1 MYLPKNYTN
10 SNSFMQTET
19 LQYYNDQSNIYIA
32 IQHLIHRPIRDMS
45 VFTLNEILSGSKTV
59 IIKTIKCPTYY
70 WLYKIIHN
78 YKKYRHK
85 NIRNS
90 KIQIK
95 VLKCGSNG
103 SYDNPIKCLY
113 M

>member
-59 IIKTIKCPTYY
+59 LIKTIKCSTYY

-78 YKKYRHK
+78 YKNIDIKIFETQK
-85 NIRNS
+85 N
-90 KIQIK
+90 K
-95 VLKCGSNG
+95 
-103 SYDNPIKCLY
+103 
-113 M
+113 